1 MVSKPVILNVCTIV
15 PYKMTG
21 LLPFGTVCVH
31 LYPGWQTGFMTGFDW
46 QTVLRGPALVSPTFP
61 LASIR
66 PSL

>member
-31 LYPGWQTGFMTGFDW
+31 LYLDW
-46 QTVLRGPALVSPTFP
+46 QTVPRGPALVRCGRGAAIS
-61 LASIR
+61 
-66 PSL
+66 

>member
-31 LYPGWQTGFMTGFDW
+31 LYPFDW
-46 QTVLRGPALVSPTFP
+46 QTVLRGPALVSPTIP